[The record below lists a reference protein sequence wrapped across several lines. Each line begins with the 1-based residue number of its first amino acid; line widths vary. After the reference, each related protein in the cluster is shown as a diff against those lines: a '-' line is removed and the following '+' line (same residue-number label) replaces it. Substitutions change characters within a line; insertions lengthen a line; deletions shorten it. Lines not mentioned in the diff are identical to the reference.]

1 LAETLVLIPGLLCD
15 AIIWK
20 HQVAAL
26 GERYDILIPDLTR
39 FASIEA
45 MAASVL
51 NKTSAQLSVA
61 GHSMGARV
69 AMEMARMAPE
79 RVERLALLDTGI
91 HPMRAGEPEKR
102 AHLVELGQREG
113 MRAAADAWLP
123 PMVAPGALD
132 ADPSLRSDLYAMV
145 ERMNPAIHQA
155 QITALLT
162 RPDARQVLP
171 LLRCPVLVGVG
182 ELDAWSPPA
191 QHLDIVDVVPQAT
204 YVVFAGSGHMAPLE
218 APEAVSQA
226 LSEWMLT
233 PLSKEHAHE

>member
-1 LAETLVLIPGLLCD
+1 MAETLVLIPGLLCD

-113 MRAAADAWLP
+113 MRAAADAWLT
-123 PMVAPGALD
+123 
-132 ADPSLRSDLYAMV
+132 SR
-145 ERMNPAIHQA
+145 
-155 QITALLT
+155 
-162 RPDARQVLP
+162 RP
-171 LLRCPVLVGVG
+171 CC
-182 ELDAWSPPA
+182 
-191 QHLDIVDVVPQAT
+191 T
-204 YVVFAGSGHMAPLE
+204 
-218 APEAVSQA
+218 
-226 LSEWMLT
+226 
-233 PLSKEHAHE
+233 